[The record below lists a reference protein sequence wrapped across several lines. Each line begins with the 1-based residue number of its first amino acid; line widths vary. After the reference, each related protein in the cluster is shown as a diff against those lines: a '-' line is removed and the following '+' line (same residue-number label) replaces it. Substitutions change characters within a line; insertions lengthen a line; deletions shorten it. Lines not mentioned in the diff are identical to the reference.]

1 MTPYIEVNM
10 KNYLPLFVFGM
21 AVNFVGIFVLF
32 APPANTVFRQHPEC
46 SIAGFSPDLTQ
57 KQRAFCREWSKK

>member
-1 MTPYIEVNM
+1 M
-10 KNYLPLFVFGM
+10 FGM
-21 AVNFVGIFVLF
+21 VVNFVGIFVLF
-32 APPANTVFRQHPEC
+32 APPADTVFRQHPEC

>member
-1 MTPYIEVNM
+1 M
-10 KNYLPLFVFGM
+10 KTLFPLFIFGLV
-21 AVNFVGIFVLF
+21 ANAVGIFVIF

-46 SIAGFSPDLTQ
+46 SIAGFSPDLIQ

>member
-1 MTPYIEVNM
+1 MNNYI
-10 KNYLPLFVFGM
+10 PVFM
-21 AVNFVGIFVLF
+21 IGIGSMFVLF
-32 APPANTVFRQHPEC
+32 APPATIVFKQHPEC